1 MALRRGLTKLAKR
14 AANKALGRAEPTP
27 ASRWESS
34 RSERAPAPP
43 PPVDPA
49 PVNFSTV
56 PRPPKPPELAEP
68 DADWSEDKQD
78 LHRRLVAALRQVYD
92 PEIPINIFD
101 LGLIYAVEIGDEGR
115 VKVDLTLTSPACPM
129 GPLIVEDTTRAIR
142 ETQGVVYPRVDLVW
156 EPPWDPSELPEETR
170 LELGFF

>member
-14 AANKALGRAEPTP
+14 AAGKALGRPQPTP
-27 ASRWESS
+27 SSRWEASA
-34 RSERAPAPP
+34 SERAPAPP
-43 PPVDPA
+43 PPVDST
-49 PVNFSTV
+49 PVSTF
-56 PRPPKPPELAEP
+56 PRPPMPPQLAEP
-68 DADWSEDKQD
+68 DASWPEDRQD

-101 LGLIYAVEIGDEGR
+101 LGLVYGLEIGDGGR

-156 EPPWDPSELPEETR
+156 EPPWDPSSLPEETR
-170 LELGFF
+170 LEPGFF